1 MVYRRDIEDK
11 RLKLEREMLSEFR
24 RSGATL
30 LNTNAIVY
38 VYFIAQHHAMPTRL
52 LDWTTNPLAALFFA
66 VNNQN

>member
-38 VYFIAQHHAMPTRL
+38 VYFIAQHYGMPTRL